1 MCVRVCVHGAAQCN
15 QRLLLVILG
24 ASQLHQVVLGAA
36 QLQPAL
42 LECSDM
48 LEDAQPEE
56 DDGDC
61 EEADTGAVEGGG
73 AQDDVGQVDAHRPR
87 QQDVHQ
93 PIKDVP
99 GTLAP

>member
-15 QRLLLVILG
+15 QRLLLVI
-24 ASQLHQVVLGAA
+24 QA